1 MRLSVWWIA
10 QEWFIF
16 SNVRFFW
23 RGSNTSWWVGAKPD
37 SFVNSKRI
45 GFCLLTH
52 RTETSPLE
60 VMHQT
65 TPEKGQCNV
74 GEETLHIWQLFYF
87 ALLVFLHPPPPPVLL
102 FLSFIISVHQH
113 LPWGGRSNQDGIV
126 SLSCGKLCL
135 GSTCQTLSDRG
146 QSDFETLL
154 MTLDSFSL
162 TISSADLEEMYFIL
176 HTDDL
181 SAGSCGFSDNVGIKC
196 FKEHL
201 KWALL

>member
-1 MRLSVWWIA
+1 MGRREAWQFCEQ
-10 QEWFIF
+10 QEDR
-16 SNVRFFW
+16 V
-23 RGSNTSWWVGAKPD
+23 
-37 SFVNSKRI
+37 
-45 GFCLLTH
+45 LLTD
-52 RTETSPLE
+52 TSHWDVSAGGDAPDHTREGTVQRGGRNIAHL
-60 VMHQT
+60 T
-65 TPEKGQCNV
+65 
-74 GEETLHIWQLFYF
+74 
-87 ALLVFLHPPPPPVLL
+87 ALLFCTSSFSPPPPPPLVLL

-181 SAGSCGFSDNVGIKC
+181 SAASCGFSDNVGIKC